1 MQCAAFSLP
10 CLLSLWSAGSRRVGF
25 CSQGMWAQQLGHV
38 GSAVG
43 VRGLRSWGTG
53 DQQLGHIGSAVG
65 VHGLS
70 SWGTGAQRLGHV
82 GSEVAAPR
90 LQSTGS
96 VVVAHE
102 LSCSTACGL
111 FPDQGQN
118 PLHWQEDSLPLSH
131 QGSPSPNFF
140 KSTFYCSEFS

>member
-1 MQCAAFSLP
+1 MGFPLAVVRRGYPLVVFG
-10 CLLSLWSAGSRRVGF
+10 LLTAVSFLVVREL
-25 CSQGMWAQQLGHV
+25 QGMWA
-38 GSAVG
+38 
-43 VRGLRSWGTG
+43 
-53 DQQLGHIGSAVG
+53 
-65 VHGLS
+65 
-70 SWGTGAQRLGHV
+70 
-82 GSEVAAPR
+82 SEVAAPR

>member
-1 MQCAAFSLP
+1 M
-10 CLLSLWSAGSRRVGF
+10 GF

-96 VVVAHE
+96 VSVACS
-102 LSCSTACGL
+102 LSCLAPCGIFL
-111 FPDQGQN
+111 DQGN
-118 PLHWQEDSLPLSH
+118 ESMSLALAGGFFTTETP
-131 QGSPSPNFF
+131 GKPNDFF
-140 KSTFYCSEFS
+140 LNYTF